1 MHFEGDLLVC
11 PVKTSV
17 EVVELVREGAI
28 AGWGHSTGWFE
39 VCDGLYALPHAP
51 GVRGVE
57 VLYDPLFV
65 YVFSLGDSPPQIGP
79 WLSLGVRGE
88 QEQR

>member
-1 MHFEGDLLVC
+1 MR
-11 PVKTSV
+11 PTSLFPLSIA
-17 EVVELVREGAI
+17 VVELIREGGR
-28 AGWGHSTGWFE
+28 AGWGPALGGLR

-65 YVFSLGDSPPQIGP
+65 YVFSLGDSPPQ
-79 WLSLGVRGE
+79 LGSSCSPDLTAGCRL
-88 QEQR
+88 